1 MWAPGQKCFRSFK
14 IAVFGSMGSQPDELE
29 KEGILFEPHPVALKG
44 FALKLL
50 EDARLAAASRWRA

>member
-1 MWAPGQKCFRSFK
+1 MWAPGQECFRSFR
-14 IAVFGSMGSQPDELE
+14 IAVLE
-29 KEGILFEPHPVALKG
+29 VWEANRMNWKTKPSCLSSIQYALKG